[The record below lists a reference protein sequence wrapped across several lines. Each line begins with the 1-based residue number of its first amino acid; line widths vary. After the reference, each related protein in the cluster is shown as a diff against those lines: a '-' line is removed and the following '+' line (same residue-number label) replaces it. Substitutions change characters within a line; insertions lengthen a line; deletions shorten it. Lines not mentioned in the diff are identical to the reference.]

1 MVHLTTALDASSG
14 VPLYEQLYRS
24 LAGEMRSGTLAAG
37 TRMPGKRRLA
47 AELSVSVNT
56 VDAAYQMLAAEGYLE
71 SRERSG
77 FYVQE
82 YLALPSRPA
91 GGTEQPAPPKPEPPV
106 LPVRYD
112 LSTRGVDPELFPFR
126 TWARLQKEESAVQQV
141 LDSPAA
147 AKGLDDSYQPVPDV
161 RDDPA
166 YFARLYD
173 QYATDVLRVCYF
185 YLSDREKAE
194 DVCQDVF
201 VRLMTTHPLL
211 QPGRE
216 KSWLLKVALN
226 RCRDLWRGA
235 WLKRVILGGPTF
247 ELIPAPDEFSRRD
260 DQQAMMAAINQLP
273 ATFKEVILLHYYQ
286 GMNIAE
292 IAQMLELPEGT
303 ISSRLSRGRKKLES
317 ILLKGGDAR

>member
-1 MVHLTTALDASSG
+1 MS
-14 VPLYEQLYRS
+14 
-24 LAGEMRSGTLAAG
+24 
-37 TRMPGKRRLA
+37 
-47 AELSVSVNT
+47 
-56 VDAAYQMLAAEGYLE
+56 
-71 SRERSG
+71 
-77 FYVQE
+77 
-82 YLALPSRPA
+82 
-91 GGTEQPAPPKPEPPV
+91 EPT
-106 LPVRYD
+106 
-112 LSTRGVDPELFPFR
+112 SKH
-126 TWARLQKEESAVQQV
+126 KEESAVQQA

-166 YFARLYD
+166 YFARLYE

>member
-1 MVHLTTALDASSG
+1 MS
-14 VPLYEQLYRS
+14 
-24 LAGEMRSGTLAAG
+24 
-37 TRMPGKRRLA
+37 
-47 AELSVSVNT
+47 
-56 VDAAYQMLAAEGYLE
+56 
-71 SRERSG
+71 
-77 FYVQE
+77 
-82 YLALPSRPA
+82 
-91 GGTEQPAPPKPEPPV
+91 EPT
-106 LPVRYD
+106 
-112 LSTRGVDPELFPFR
+112 SKH
-126 TWARLQKEESAVQQV
+126 KEESAVQQA

-147 AKGLDDSYQPVPDV
+147 AKGLDDSSQPVPDV

>member
-1 MVHLTTALDASSG
+1 MS
-14 VPLYEQLYRS
+14 
-24 LAGEMRSGTLAAG
+24 
-37 TRMPGKRRLA
+37 
-47 AELSVSVNT
+47 
-56 VDAAYQMLAAEGYLE
+56 
-71 SRERSG
+71 
-77 FYVQE
+77 
-82 YLALPSRPA
+82 
-91 GGTEQPAPPKPEPPV
+91 EPT
-106 LPVRYD
+106 
-112 LSTRGVDPELFPFR
+112 SKH
-126 TWARLQKEESAVQQV
+126 KEESAVQQA

-317 ILLKGGDAR
+317 ILLKGSDAR

>member
-1 MVHLTTALDASSG
+1 MS
-14 VPLYEQLYRS
+14 
-24 LAGEMRSGTLAAG
+24 
-37 TRMPGKRRLA
+37 
-47 AELSVSVNT
+47 
-56 VDAAYQMLAAEGYLE
+56 
-71 SRERSG
+71 
-77 FYVQE
+77 
-82 YLALPSRPA
+82 
-91 GGTEQPAPPKPEPPV
+91 EPT
-106 LPVRYD
+106 
-112 LSTRGVDPELFPFR
+112 SKH
-126 TWARLQKEESAVQQV
+126 KEESAVQQA

-260 DQQAMMAAINQLP
+260 DQQATMAAINQLP

>member
-1 MVHLTTALDASSG
+1 MS
-14 VPLYEQLYRS
+14 
-24 LAGEMRSGTLAAG
+24 
-37 TRMPGKRRLA
+37 
-47 AELSVSVNT
+47 
-56 VDAAYQMLAAEGYLE
+56 
-71 SRERSG
+71 
-77 FYVQE
+77 
-82 YLALPSRPA
+82 
-91 GGTEQPAPPKPEPPV
+91 EPT
-106 LPVRYD
+106 
-112 LSTRGVDPELFPFR
+112 SKH
-126 TWARLQKEESAVQQV
+126 KEETAVQQA

>member
-1 MVHLTTALDASSG
+1 MS
-14 VPLYEQLYRS
+14 
-24 LAGEMRSGTLAAG
+24 
-37 TRMPGKRRLA
+37 
-47 AELSVSVNT
+47 
-56 VDAAYQMLAAEGYLE
+56 
-71 SRERSG
+71 
-77 FYVQE
+77 
-82 YLALPSRPA
+82 
-91 GGTEQPAPPKPEPPV
+91 EPT
-106 LPVRYD
+106 
-112 LSTRGVDPELFPFR
+112 SKH
-126 TWARLQKEESAVQQV
+126 KEESAVQQA

-147 AKGLDDSYQPVPDV
+147 AKGLDDSYQPVPVV

>member
-1 MVHLTTALDASSG
+1 MS
-14 VPLYEQLYRS
+14 
-24 LAGEMRSGTLAAG
+24 
-37 TRMPGKRRLA
+37 
-47 AELSVSVNT
+47 
-56 VDAAYQMLAAEGYLE
+56 
-71 SRERSG
+71 
-77 FYVQE
+77 
-82 YLALPSRPA
+82 
-91 GGTEQPAPPKPEPPV
+91 EPT
-106 LPVRYD
+106 
-112 LSTRGVDPELFPFR
+112 SKH
-126 TWARLQKEESAVQQV
+126 KEESAVQQA

-173 QYATDVLRVCYF
+173 LYATDVLRVCYF